1 MQKFIFGLIVF
12 SVCVSCNSYGMR
24 TFSVSETE
32 NSAAW
37 SRAHVAM
44 FKNFDYSFD
53 TVNEYIIYGPKS
65 GIYITREK
73 IGGQYL
79 YSICYYGPDSYEG
92 AAISLEYIIRNIK
105 EPENNEETRNNR
117 IEQKIDKQKIEMQD
131 KTKAKRRVLPNGQ
144 VVWE

>member
-1 MQKFIFGLIVF
+1 
-12 SVCVSCNSYGMR
+12 MR
-24 TFSVSETE
+24 TFTVSEAE
-32 NSAAW
+32 NPAAW

-79 YSICYYGPDSYEG
+79 YSIVYYGPDSYEG
-92 AAISLEYIIRNIK
+92 AAISLEYLIRNVK
-105 EPENNEETRNNR
+105 EPELGKNAEETQ
-117 IEQKIDKQKIEMQD
+117 EIDKQKIDAQE
-131 KTKAKRRVLPNGQ
+131 KNKAKRRVLPNGQ